1 MNNSNQFNNTRLDL
15 AKKYPDQSRQ
25 DKINLT
31 VSNVNYRSICQFHTS
46 TNLITYLRVH
56 GIFPFIPIPWF
67 LLVATIILI
76 FILILGPNPSKSK
89 SNTIYDGYFI
99 FTIFVFSKQ
108 VWRSGPGPMGVFK
121 TSLAHR
127 VPTFIQSSGL
137 AFLIYSNVEVHGFGV
152 REGQVLLNF

>member
-1 MNNSNQFNNTRLDL
+1 MKNSNQFLNNTRLDL

-46 TNLITYLRVH
+46 NNLITYLRVH

-76 FILILGPNPSKSK
+76 FILILGPKQK
-89 SNTIYDGYFI
+89 QYDGYFI

-108 VWRSGPGPMGVFK
+108 VWRSGPGLKPAIQWVFSK
-121 TSLAHR
+121 QVWPTEYLHLSR
-127 VPTFIQSSGL
+127 VLVWPFWYTQTLKFTVS
-137 AFLIYSNVEVHGFGV
+137 VFGKV
-152 REGQVLLNF
+152 KFF